1 MAKCFIA
8 VAIVEVERL
17 WFRFH
22 QLGCNEEGILT
33 AEIFRDPVIAQD
45 VFMKNVIS
53 FLTSWTREREISRI
67 IQCKTH
73 GTVTY
78 YFLVS

>member
-17 WFRFH
+17 WFRFQ

-53 FLTSWTREREISRI
+53 FLKHLYLVVRVQNERRMI
-67 IQCKTH
+67 
-73 GTVTY
+73 TY
-78 YFLVS
+78 SSHKI